1 MDKDTPYREFGIFFT
16 GFLNMYFAGM
26 TQTEIANE
34 LKTQQGYIS
43 KITRGDR
50 LPSPEIIER
59 IYGLLGKDIKP
70 EVEKAKKDRE
80 KYIRD
85 GMARNGK
92 SSYYDKGSETL
103 YINNEITKPRLPV
116 RVSEG
121 LIAEYYS
128 GIYESECERTPII
141 KQFSNYD
148 FTMIVQG
155 DSMEPKFEGGDEIAC
170 KKVEKTIIPGQ
181 TYLVDT
187 VDGAF
192 LKRVYPEGKRIRC
205 ASYNKD
211 YQDFY
216 VDKLDV
222 NGLYRVVGLMR
233 FNL

>member
-43 KITRGDR
+43 KIKRGDR

-80 KYIRD
+80 KYIRV

-92 SSYYDKGSETL
+92 SAYFDKESETL

-116 RVSEG
+116 RVSAG

-141 KQFSNYD
+141 KQFPNYD

-192 LKRVYPEGKRIRC
+192 LKRVYPEKDRIRC
-205 ASYNKD
+205 VSYNND
-211 YQDFY
+211 YPDFY

-233 FNL
+233 FHL